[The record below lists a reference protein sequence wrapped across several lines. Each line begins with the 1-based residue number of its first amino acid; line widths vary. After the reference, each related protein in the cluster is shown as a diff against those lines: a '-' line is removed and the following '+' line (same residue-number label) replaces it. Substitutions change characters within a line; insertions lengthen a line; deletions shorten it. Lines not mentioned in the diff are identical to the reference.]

1 MEEVA
6 VATQSCRS
14 ALRSGQPCEYAL
26 AFCVFLHYT
35 RRNIA
40 PDCVMLT
47 DPCWTTS
54 RLWAPRFLH

>member
-6 VATQSCRS
+6 VSMQRYRS

-26 AFCVFLHYT
+26 AFYVLLHYT

-47 DPCWTTS
+47 GPCWTTS
-54 RLWAPRFLH
+54 RLWASRFLH